1 MRSGIPIHYKSN
13 LRKRYRSMSE
23 SNIKYNIK
31 ENDFKLIKSENNIK
45 INDETIYM
53 KDIFIIIGA
62 ALYNESID
70 ILFSDDK

>member
-1 MRSGIPIHYKSN
+1 
-13 LRKRYRSMSE
+13 MSE